1 MRAMRKDQ
9 GLRQGH
15 SHAPVPVRE
24 RETMGWWD
32 QRCEKRKHEAE
43 DCESEL
49 EAACVS
55 RNLVDLF
62 DHLGQAEPTAAS
74 SVREDASEDKQERA
88 EQTGAGETSN
98 RAKPLQEVNNLERAT
113 QDTIIFMHSLSKLK
127 PPLLIPTDV
136 KPKEW
141 LEDCRALRSSVS
153 NLKEQRSTIPGARTC
168 SRWRSANC
176 GVRAQKNTTSVLPW
190 QG

>member
-24 RETMGWWD
+24 RETMGWRD
-32 QRCEKRKHEAE
+32 QRGEKRKHEAE
-43 DCESEL
+43 DGESEL

-62 DHLGQAEPTAAS
+62 EHLGQAEPTAAS
-74 SVREDASEDKQERA
+74 SVRENASEDKQERS
-88 EQTGAGETSN
+88 EHTGAGERSN
-98 RAKPLQEVNNLERAT
+98 RAKLLQEENTLERAI
-113 QDTIIFMHSLSKLK
+113 QDTIIFMHSLSKLT
-127 PPLLIPTDV
+127 PPLLIPTGV

-153 NLKEQRSTIPGARTC
+153 NVKEQRSTIPGLAH
-168 SRWRSANC
+168 ALDG
-176 GVRAQKNTTSVLPW
+176 GVQTVE
-190 QG
+190 